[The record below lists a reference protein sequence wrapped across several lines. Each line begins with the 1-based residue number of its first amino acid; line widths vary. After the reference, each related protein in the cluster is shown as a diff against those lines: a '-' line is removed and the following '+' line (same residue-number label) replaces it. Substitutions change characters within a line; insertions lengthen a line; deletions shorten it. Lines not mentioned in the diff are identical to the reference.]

1 MVRSSTNFLVSGS
14 RTFFHFNFVTRQGGD
29 TPEGESYASLMQ
41 EYEKLAVDL
50 QFAESANTAS
60 RVAYEGALQNAQRQS
75 RYLAAHIQPTAAQKS
90 LTPDRP
96 WLLALGFGLTFV
108 LWSIAM
114 LVYYSIRDRR

>member
-1 MVRSSTNFLVSGS
+1 MLGRQIEQERSKFS
-14 RTFFHFNFVTRQGGD
+14 GD
-29 TPEGESYASLMQ
+29 TAEGESYAQLMQ

-50 QFAESANTAS
+50 EFAEGANTAS
-60 RVAYEGALQNAQRQS
+60 RVAYEAALQNGQRQS

-96 WLLALGFGLTFV
+96 WLFGLGFGLLFI
-108 LWSIAM
+108 LWSIGM